1 MEVSSHVQI
10 LTEPV
15 ESAACPKCGAMLEIP
30 EIPAF
35 TMVQCPTCEF
45 EFASPAKFGS
55 FLLLQVLGMGG
66 MGGVYRA
73 RDEALNREVAIKVM
87 LKSLGDDPQFVETFQ
102 REAQAAAKLNHP
114 NIAQIYSFGQVM
126 GQPYIAMELIPGGSL
141 DKMMASQGA
150 LDPAVVFQIGVQ
162 IAEGLSEAAEANL
175 VHGDVK
181 PENILFDVEKNAK
194 LVDFGLAAMQT
205 GPNQEV
211 WGTPYYIPPEKVRKQ
226 KTDCRSDIYS
236 LGATLYH
243 AIAGVP
249 PFDGPDAAAVVKA
262 RFDGN
267 PKSLRSLRGNVVPE
281 EVENIIMRMLAVT
294 PMMRYPT
301 YESLLGDMRR
311 FLSTAGPVNVASS
324 GKKIMIR
331 GKRPKL
337 TASPVGAGGGTVP
350 EGMVPIDQIE
360 AEAASER
367 AARSR
372 GRKIIGLVFL
382 GIVLLAGGITGGIIG
397 LQKWKAADSEKKEA
411 ADNDKK
417 QKRWNDDIAT
427 ALGNAK
433 KLAERAS
440 VNLPEAEKLTQDA
453 VETVVAVLGEEMRV
467 WLIPPEP
474 SYEVKPPPADA
485 PTDAPSPAGGGK
497 ISLDPAK
504 VEELA
509 KLLPADL
516 AKSLRELD
524 KLPPDE
530 AFAKMEEIIKA
541 LPEKEGEEMKQS
553 LDMFKAFA
561 EGLGGAMA
569 GAMQQMAEGMA
580 AAMGGAMQQAAEGM
594 AAAIGGAMEAG
605 SSDDSEGA
613 ATMPSYPVVKMVQ
626 GMFTEL
632 YGMKKTSALAA
643 SYVAEIETLAKGT
656 GALQARRDAV
666 IGKWNAM
673 NGVTAFSETASAVSR
688 MKKTLESVKAEI
700 ASMSALRQQQ
710 AIEQAKAEKREA
722 DLEKQRLEREALQ
735 AKTEEEIAKVS
746 DKEKEIIPMLKQ
758 LQFREAVRSLR
769 TLSTA
774 LDTKG
779 GLDAQAAVEERIKRI
794 EEFHKYLVEKS
805 PGYKS
810 SKGWSIETA
819 DAKTVTVSGKK
830 IPWTEIFETRMEIV
844 AELVNGLV
852 TNVQVTKN
860 MRIRE
865 RTRLETNAAL
875 CLNMFYSEDSRYV
888 DRAKQIATQAAANFE
903 QDADIIKTLMPE
915 FFD

>member
-1 MEVSSHVQI
+1 MEVSNHVQI

-30 EIPAF
+30 DIPAF

-45 EFASPAKFGS
+45 EFAAPAKFGS

-141 DKMMASQGA
+141 DKMMAAQGA

-162 IAEGLSEAAEANL
+162 IAEGLSEAAAANL

-181 PENILFDVEKNAK
+181 PENILFDAEKNAK

-243 AIAGVP
+243 AIAGIP
-249 PFDGPDAAAVVKA
+249 PFDGADAAAVVKA
-262 RFDGN
+262 RFSGS

-281 EVENIIMRMLAVT
+281 EVESIIMRMLAVT
-294 PMMRYPT
+294 PVMRYPT

-337 TASPVGAGGGTVP
+337 TAAPVGAGGDGTFP
-350 EGMVPIDQIE
+350 EGMVSVDQIE
-360 AEAASER
+360 AEAESARE
-367 AARSR
+367 ARSR
-372 GRKIIGLVFL
+372 GQKILGLVFL
-382 GIVLLAGGITGGIIG
+382 GVVLLVGVIVGGVFGIRHAME
-397 LQKWKAADSEKKEA
+397 QKRIEQAAAQDAADR
-411 ADNDKK
+411 K
-417 QKRWNDDIAT
+417 QLNTDIAT
-427 ALGNAK
+427 ALSNAK
-433 KLAERAS
+433 KVTERVNAS
-440 VNLPEAEKLTQDA
+440 VPEATKYTTEA
-453 VETVVAVLGEEMRV
+453 VDTVVAVLGEDVRV

-474 SYEVKPPPADA
+474 SYEVKPPAAASTNAPAADA
-485 PTDAPSPAGGGK
+485 SGADTATADTAAKEPAEAEDAQT
-497 ISLDPAK
+497 
-504 VEELA
+504 
-509 KLLPADL
+509 
-516 AKSLRELD
+516 
-524 KLPPDE
+524 E
-530 AFAKMEEIIKA
+530 AV
-541 LPEKEGEEMKQS
+541 
-553 LDMFKAFA
+553 A
-561 EGLGGAMA
+561 E
-569 GAMQQMAEGMA
+569 A
-580 AAMGGAMQQAAEGM
+580 AAEEAAPDAAE
-594 AAAIGGAMEAG
+594 
-605 SSDDSEGA
+605 
-613 ATMPSYPVVKMVQ
+613 MPAYPAVKMVR
-626 GMFTEL
+626 GMFEAL
-632 YGMKKTSALAA
+632 YGIKKASVQAA
-643 SYVAEIETLAKGT
+643 SYVAEFEAIAKSAETLPT
-656 GALQARRDAV
+656 SALKAQRDAV
-666 IGKWNAM
+666 AARWNAM
-673 NGVTAFSETASAVSR
+673 NNLKELSDAPHKVVQ

-700 ASMSALRQQQ
+700 ASMAAIREQQ

-722 DLEKQRLEREALQ
+722 DQEKQRQEREALQ
-735 AKTEEEIAKVS
+735 AKTADEIASVRE
-746 DKEKEIIPMLKQ
+746 KEKEIIPMLKQ

-769 TLSTA
+769 TLSSA

-779 GLDAQAAVEERIKRI
+779 GLDAQATVEERIKRI

-805 PGYKS
+805 SGYKS
-810 SKGWSIETA
+810 SKGWAIETA

-852 TNVQVTKN
+852 TNVQATKN
-860 MRIRE
+860 MRLRE

-875 CLNMFYSEDSRYV
+875 CLSLFYSEDPRYV
-888 DRAKQIATQAAANFE
+888 ERAKQIATQAVTNFE
-903 QDADIIKTLMPE
+903 QDADAIKKLMPE
-915 FFD
+915 FFSD